1 MNSLDVADRVNTEV
15 NQMIR
20 YCTDLEQYQDEE
32 YWCVPTGTL
41 GDCEDY
47 VLLKRKKLIDKG
59 WDLDKIN
66 IVTCRS
72 SNGEGHAVLYV
83 QTDKGGFLLD
93 NCNPSPINPNS
104 TDYKWQEI
112 LRNGTWYELLG
123 F

>member
-1 MNSLDVADRVNTEV
+1 MNSLDIADRVNTEV

-20 YCTDLEQYQDEE
+20 YCTDVEQYQEGE
-32 YWCVPTGTL
+32 YWCIPKGTL

-66 IVTCRS
+66 IVTCINSR
-72 SNGEGHAVLYV
+72 GEGHAVLYV
-83 QTDKGGFLLD
+83 QTDHGGFLLD
-93 NCNPSPINPNS
+93 NCNISPMDPKHTNY
-104 TDYKWQEI
+104 TWKEI
-112 LRNGTWYELLG
+112 LRDGEWYELLG